1 MALRVRVFGVSCIV
15 LLVSAFLLASCG
27 SASSPGTGTS
37 PEHTAS
43 SDTASTLGGDWIGT
57 SPEHRAGTDAGLR
70 LGDAVISYFQG
81 KTDRAA
87 VDALV
92 ASTALKG
99 LDQMLS
105 SLVQPTVSRVP
116 ETGQRWSGM
125 TKVLLEF
132 THAKSQNAQFTLT
145 IEVHADATTIIAVDP
160 GNTVESIG
168 SSSGYAHHARV

>member
-15 LLVSAFLLASCG
+15 LLAFAFLLASCG

-37 PEHTAS
+37 LDRTAT

-57 SPEHRAGTDAGLR
+57 SSEHRAGTDAGLR

-87 VDALV
+87 VDVLV
-92 ASTALKG
+92 APTALKG
-99 LDQMLS
+99 LDQMVSLLVEPTAS
-105 SLVQPTVSRVP
+105 SVP
-116 ETGQRWSGM
+116 ETGGPSARPGR

-132 THAKSQNAQFTLT
+132 RDAKSQDAVFTLT
-145 IEVHADATTIIAVDP
+145 IEVHADATTITAIEP

-168 SSSGYAHHARV
+168 SSSGSPSS

>member
-15 LLVSAFLLASCG
+15 LLVSAFLLASCD
-27 SASSPGTGTS
+27 SASSPGRVTS
-37 PEHTAS
+37 PEHTVS
-43 SDTASTLGGDWIGT
+43 SDTTSTLGGDWIGT

-105 SLVQPTVSRVP
+105 LLVQPTASSVP
-116 ETGQRWSGM
+116 ETVQRGSGM
-125 TKVLLEF
+125 AKILLEF
-132 THAKSQNAQFTLT
+132 TDAKSQDTVFTLT
-145 IEVHADATTIIAVDP
+145 IEVHANATTITAIDP
-160 GNTVESIG
+160 GNTIDSTG
-168 SSSGYAHHARV
+168 SSSGSPSS

>member
-37 PEHTAS
+37 PEPKAG
-43 SDTASTLGGDWIGT
+43 SDTASTLGDT
-57 SPEHRAGTDAGLR
+57 
-70 LGDAVISYFQG
+70 VISYFQG

-92 ASTALKG
+92 ASTAPKG

-116 ETGQRWSGM
+116 ETGQRGSGM

-132 THAKSQNAQFTLT
+132 TDAKSQNAQFTLT